1 MTIDALPT
9 TPNSQNPTTFAANMD
24 AFLAA
29 LVLFRTQ
36 ANALGTTAD
45 ANASTSTTKAGEAST
60 SAATATAKAL
70 LTAAD
75 AVATAA
81 DKAAAAASAASAAAI
96 AGAFVGTSTTS
107 WTPALGSKTFATQSG
122 EQYTAGVTLSI
133 VSASTPSVWGA
144 GQVTSYSGTSLV
156 MDITVIGTASA
167 KTDWNISLCG
177 VQGPQGATGAE
188 SLPSA
193 SAGGTADA
201 ITATFSPAITLADQQ
216 KCCVVLGYANATTT
230 PTFAPNGLTAHTI
243 TKTGG
248 AALAAGDLPGASAA
262 ALLIYN
268 LANTRWEL
276 MNPAVAGIL
285 ELLTPTNITPISAAT
300 GQGLTPTLT
309 GTAFNSNYGA
319 THSATQVQI
328 STSSSFASPLY
339 TSGDQAASTSFTVP
353 GATLTLSLTPYYWR
367 IRYKNSRGNYSSWSD
382 PTTFVTDGSLY
393 IATPTATPA
402 AFGDA
407 FEGGFYTGLIWNEL
421 IESSTSVAIGTGS
434 KTFTVAASAAYC
446 YAGQALEIRSRA
458 DPTKKMVGTVTGA
471 NLSTLIVNVT
481 SVGGSG
487 TYTDWSVM
495 AQYRVIVAP
504 KASGENSSIAYK
516 NANSAAPSACG
527 TLTEGKKA
535 TDAMV
540 AADTSTVYPAAWWC
554 HNLSIGG
561 KTDWYLPARD
571 ELELAWRNLKP
582 TADANYTTANRATG
596 ATPDYK
602 NLGSYGDTA
611 NTHGLNNNSSPAGA
625 AYSSGTPA
633 QVAAGKNFRTG
644 ESEAF
649 AYGSYD
655 YWSASE
661 YSTTHSWFQ
670 DWLSGYP
677 GYQNGNGKTYAYYVR
692 AVRRSII

>member
-1 MTIDALPT
+1 MAATNF
-9 TPNSQNPTTFAANMD
+9 TPIILYHSATGAA
-24 AFLAA
+24 APLAA
-29 LVLFRTQ
+29 DL
-36 ANALGTTAD
+36 A
-45 ANASTSTTKAGEAST
+45 AGELAINT
-60 SAATATAKAL
+60 TDEKLYFKNAGGTAKVLAN
-70 LTAAD
+70 
-75 AVATAA
+75 
-81 DKAAAAASAASAAAI
+81 AAI
-96 AGAFVGTSTTS
+96 AGITPGTGVGTALAVAVGSAGAVVVNGG
-107 WTPALGSKTFATQSG
+107 ALG
-122 EQYTAGVTLSI
+122 
-133 VSASTPSVWGA
+133 TPS
-144 GQVTSYSGTSLV
+144 SGTL
-156 MDITVIGTASA
+156 TNCTFPTLNQNTTGTASNVTGTVA
-167 KTDWNISLCG
+167 IANGGTGQTTALSLM
-177 VQGPQGATGAE
+177 PT
-188 SLPSA
+188 A

-230 PTFAPNGLTAHTI
+230 PTFAPNGLTTHTI

-353 GATLTLSLTPYYWR
+353 GATLALSFTPYYWR
-367 IRYKNSRGNYSSWSD
+367 IRYKNSRGNYSEWSN
-382 PTTFVTDGSLY
+382 PTTFVTAGAVY
-393 IATPTATPA
+393 ISTPLATPGE
-402 AFGDA
+402 FGEA
-407 FEGGFYTGLIWNEL
+407 LEGGYYAGLIWNEL
-421 IESSTSVAIGTGS
+421 IESSTSVAIATDS

-446 YAGQALEIRSRA
+446 YLGQTLEIRSRA
-458 DPTKKMVGTVTGA
+458 TPTNKMVGTVTYA
-471 NLSTLIVNVT
+471 DLTTLTINVT

-487 TYTDWSVM
+487 TTTDWSVM

-504 KASGENSSIAYK
+504 KASGENSAIAYK
-516 NANSAAPSACG
+516 IANSAAPSACG

-611 NTHGLNNNSSPAGA
+611 NTHGLNNNSSPTGA

-649 AYGSYD
+649 AYGSYV

-661 YSTTHSWFQ
+661 YSTASSWSQ
-670 DWLSGYP
+670 NWTSGYP
-677 GYQNGNGKTYAYYVR
+677 GGQGNDGKTYAFSVR